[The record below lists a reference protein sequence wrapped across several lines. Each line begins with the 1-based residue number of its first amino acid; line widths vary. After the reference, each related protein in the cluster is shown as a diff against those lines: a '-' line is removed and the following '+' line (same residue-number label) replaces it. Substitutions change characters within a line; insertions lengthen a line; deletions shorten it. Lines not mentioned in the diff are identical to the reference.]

1 MELVPS
7 GGASF
12 FYPFEDLVYSGV
24 VFGSFELDDM
34 YLHFLACPDDSLEQ
48 SFDGFHM
55 PPPAAIIMQ
64 VGRFF
69 KRFSLFDILEHGF
82 R

>member
-12 FYPFEDLVYSGV
+12 FYPFEDLVYSGL

-34 YLHFLACPDDSLEQ
+34 YLHFLACPDDGLEQ

-69 KRFSLFDILEHGF
+69 NVYLIKSEIR
-82 R
+82 